1 MEIKKTILFDE
12 HVNHGGKIVEFGGF
26 YMPIQYTDITSEHLS
41 VRNECGLFDVSH
53 MGEIIVKG
61 SDATK
66 YLEKLVT
73 SNMEKA
79 PVKKMTYGLLLYENG
94 GVVDDLMVYKY
105 SNDYYLLVVNASNT
119 DKDYEWLISHKGDC
133 NVEVVNA
140 SNDFGQLALQGPKSK
155 ECLQTM
161 TDYDLENLKL
171 FEFDEFE
178 ILGEKCIVSR
188 SGYTGEDGFEI
199 YSNNEAIIKLFK
211 VLADDKKVALCGL
224 GCRDTL
230 RFEAAMP
237 LYGHEISQDITPVE
251 AGLNYALDLSKD
263 FIGSSVLKKQKEEG
277 VSKKLVGIELLERG
291 IARGDY
297 KLFSDG
303 KEIGVITTGYMIP
316 NTTKSYALGFVDAS
330 KKQGDIIEVQ
340 IRKNYVKA
348 KIRNKK
354 FLDKKYVK

>member
-53 MGEIIVKG
+53 MGEIVVKG
-61 SDATK
+61 PDATK
-66 YLEKLVT
+66 YLEKLIT

-79 PVKKMTYGLLLYENG
+79 PVMKMTYGLLLYENG

-119 DKDYEWLISHKGDC
+119 DKDYDWLVSHKDNE
-133 NVEVVNA
+133 NVEIINK
-140 SNDFGQLALQGPKSK
+140 SNDFGQLALQGPKAK
-155 ECLQTM
+155 EMLQTM
-161 TDYDLENLKL
+161 TDYELDSLKL
-171 FEFDEFE
+171 FEFAEFE
-178 ILGEKCIVSR
+178 ILCEKCIVSR

-199 YSNNEAIIKLFK
+199 YSDNDAIIKLFK
-211 VLADDKKVALCGL
+211 VLADERQVALCGL

-263 FIGSSVLKKQKEEG
+263 FIGSDVLKKQKEEG

-297 KLFSDG
+297 KLFADG

-316 NTTKSYALGFVDAS
+316 NTTKCYALGFVTAD
-330 KKQGDIIEVQ
+330 KKIGDIIEVQ
-340 IRKNYVKA
+340 IRKNLVKA